1 MGQFPFFHKSDGE
14 EFKRRDAECAEKK
27 QEEKILT
34 PESVSYR
41 SDERQNGRATELLV
55 HLEESGEEP
64 SGPENSSLQ
73 ERIYPLTGE
82 GNHMLPLAQLEERT
96 AAAKRIHGEGQSA
109 PSKSWPL

>member
-73 ERIYPLTGE
+73 ERIYPLTGG
-82 GNHMLPLAQLEERT
+82 GNRMLPLAQLEERT
-96 AAAKRIHGEGQSA
+96 AAAKRIQGEG
-109 PSKSWPL
+109 